1 MKGEVKM
8 KRLAVCLMAGIL
20 LATSTAA
27 FAVPVTQ
34 TVTGDIP
41 FNSVVSSSTTPNPF
55 TYAHDSGFVNYRI
68 TWFQPYAFTAPTAP
82 DWSVLYPGTTGVAS
96 GPVYSTD
103 GSLTLV
109 VSGVNTGGVEP
120 VAHATSTSGPWT
132 TLGYLNQS
140 PGLFNTG
147 DGTTLI
153 TLADADWLTPS
164 GFYLQI
170 SSANG
175 NQDDTAKSSTL
186 QATTHYTFSYTY
198 DDGTPP
204 VVPAPGAILLASMG
218 AGLVS
223 WLRVRKVL

>member
-1 MKGEVKM
+1 M
-8 KRLAVCLMAGIL
+8 KRVAVCLLAGIF

-27 FAVPVTQ
+27 FAVPVTK
-34 TVTGDIP
+34 TETGDITWDDTV
-41 FNSVVSSSTTPNPF
+41 N
-55 TYAHDSGFVNYRI
+55 SGFVYTHNGTVDYRI
-68 TWFQPYAFTAPTAP
+68 TWFQPYDFTAPTEP
-82 DWSVLYPGTTGVAS
+82 DWATLYPGTTGVAS

-103 GSLTLV
+103 GTLTLV
-109 VSGVNTGGVEP
+109 VSGVNTGGIEP
-120 VAHATSTSGPWT
+120 VAWGSSDSGPWT
-132 TLGYLNQS
+132 TLGYLDQS
-140 PGLFNTG
+140 PGLFSTG

-164 GFYLQI
+164 GFYLRI

-175 NQDDTAKSSTL
+175 NQDDTAKSSQL

-198 DDGTPP
+198 DDGTAP

-223 WLRVRKVL
+223 WLRTRKVL